1 VVSASARGLDFMV
14 KHNIKGAVGGGA
26 ATMEQ
31 GPITAFQA
39 AAHRAGKDW
48 KLGENLMIGIVIHLA
63 DSKAQA
69 LKELVP
75 LYEEHAK
82 MFAPLGFMPG
92 MTKDQIAAVA
102 RRGGW
107 YSAGVP
113 TVEHYINLGGWFAG
127 TSEEL
132 VAYLKHIE
140 TRYPGLEHI
149 NLSMPMGTPQSIM
162 LDQYRRVSAE
172 VMPHFRH

>member
-1 VVSASARGLDFMV
+1 MV

-63 DSKAQA
+63 DSKQQA
-69 LKELVP
+69 LKEIVP

-92 MTKDQIAAVA
+92 MTKEQVAAVA
-102 RRGGW
+102 GAAGGTVG
-107 YSAGVP
+107 SAKGRALHRTWVAGSPARP
-113 TVEHYINLGGWFAG
+113 TSW
-127 TSEEL
+127 S
-132 VAYLKHIE
+132 
-140 TRYPGLEHI
+140 R
-149 NLSMPMGTPQSIM
+149 S
-162 LDQYRRVSAE
+162 
-172 VMPHFRH
+172 